1 LRSTAPVSQ
10 AFDLVLKDSQLCVT
24 GCLRSLGGPNESPKR
39 NVRRR
44 DLILGKEP
52 ALSEPEGKTDEGSAD
67 HRAQTRL
74 WLRLLACTTLI
85 GTELRRQ
92 FREEFDFTM
101 PRFDVLAQLDR
112 EHGGL
117 VLGELPKRLMVSAGN
132 LTPIVDRL
140 VEDGYITRT
149 PSHLD
154 RRVQIVCMTVEGR
167 KEFRRMAKK
176 HGIWLA
182 SILEE
187 FPKDRLDGLIAQ
199 LDELKNAVKNVTQ
212 RTRAQSSR

>member
-1 LRSTAPVSQ
+1 MGDIEVVAFSGPGCRRRSDLAVAKESPPVS
-10 AFDLVLKDSQLCVT
+10 
-24 GCLRSLGGPNESPKR
+24 PKSG
-39 NVRRR
+39 V
-44 DLILGKEP
+44 DQE
-52 ALSEPEGKTDEGSAD
+52 AEY
-67 HRAQTRL
+67 RAQTRL

-85 GTELRRQ
+85 EGELRRR

-112 EHGGL
+112 EPSGL

-149 PSHLD
+149 PSNLD

-167 KEFRRMAKK
+167 KAFRRMAKS
-176 HGIWLA
+176 HGSWLA
-182 SILEE
+182 ELLAGFSA
-187 FPKDRLDGLIAQ
+187 DRLDELTSE
-199 LDELKNAVKNVTQ
+199 LDELKGAVKDAMQ
-212 RTRAQSSR
+212 KP

>member
-1 LRSTAPVSQ
+1 MAV
-10 AFDLVLKDSQLCVT
+10 AK
-24 GCLRSLGGPNESPKR
+24 ESPPVLSR
-39 NVRRR
+39 N
-44 DLILGKEP
+44 G
-52 ALSEPEGKTDEGSAD
+52 TDQEAEY
-67 HRAQTRL
+67 RAQTRL

-85 GTELRRQ
+85 EGELRRR

-112 EHGGL
+112 EPSGL

-149 PSHLD
+149 PSNLD

-167 KEFRRMAKK
+167 KAFRRMAKS
-176 HGIWLA
+176 HGSWLA
-182 SILEE
+182 ELLAG
-187 FPKDRLDGLIAQ
+187 FPADRLDGVTGE
-199 LDELKNAVKNVTQ
+199 LDELKGAVRDAMQK
-212 RTRAQSSR
+212 S

>member
-1 LRSTAPVSQ
+1 MALAKESTPVS
-10 AFDLVLKDSQLCVT
+10 KN
-24 GCLRSLGGPNESPKR
+24 G
-39 NVRRR
+39 
-44 DLILGKEP
+44 
-52 ALSEPEGKTDEGSAD
+52 AD
-67 HRAQTRL
+67 QDAEYRTQTRV

-85 GTELRRQ
+85 EGELRRR

-112 EHGGL
+112 EPSGL

-149 PSHLD
+149 PSNLD

-167 KEFRRMAKK
+167 KTFRRMAKS
-176 HGIWLA
+176 HGAWLA
-182 SILEE
+182 ELLAD
-187 FPKDRLDGLIAQ
+187 FPADRFDGLIGE
-199 LDELKNAVKNVTQ
+199 LDDLKGAVRDALQKP
-212 RTRAQSSR
+212 

>member
-1 LRSTAPVSQ
+1 LALVRESSAPS
-10 AFDLVLKDSQLCVT
+10 AKE
-24 GCLRSLGGPNESPKR
+24 GPDQEA
-39 NVRRR
+39 
-44 DLILGKEP
+44 EY
-52 ALSEPEGKTDEGSAD
+52 
-67 HRAQTRL
+67 RAQTRL

-85 GTELRRQ
+85 EAELRRR

-112 EHGGL
+112 EPSGL

-149 PSHLD
+149 PSNLD

-167 KEFRRMAKK
+167 KAFRRMAKS
-176 HGIWLA
+176 HGSWLA
-182 SILEE
+182 SLLAE
-187 FPKDRLDGLIAQ
+187 FPPERLNGLTAELDGLKA
-199 LDELKNAVKNVTQ
+199 AVRDALQ
-212 RTRAQSSR
+212 GSERQG

>member
-1 LRSTAPVSQ
+1 
-10 AFDLVLKDSQLCVT
+10 
-24 GCLRSLGGPNESPKR
+24 
-39 NVRRR
+39 
-44 DLILGKEP
+44 LILGKEP
-52 ALSEPEGKTDEGSAD
+52 ALSAPEGKTDEGGAD

-167 KEFRRMAKK
+167 KEFRRMARK
-176 HGIWLA
+176 HGLWLA

-187 FPKDRLDGLIAQ
+187 FPKDQLDGLIAQ
-199 LDELKNAVKNVTQ
+199 LDALKSAVKNTTQ
-212 RTRAQSSR
+212 RARSQSSR

>member
-1 LRSTAPVSQ
+1 M
-10 AFDLVLKDSQLCVT
+10 
-24 GCLRSLGGPNESPKR
+24 
-39 NVRRR
+39 
-44 DLILGKEP
+44 ILGKEP
-52 ALSEPEGKTDEGSAD
+52 AVNEAEGKTEEGSTD

-112 EHGGL
+112 EHSGL

-176 HGIWLA
+176 HGLWLA

-199 LDELKNAVKNVTQ
+199 LDELKSAVKNATQ
-212 RTRAQSSR
+212 RAREQSGR

>member
-1 LRSTAPVSQ
+1 LPA
-10 AFDLVLKDSQLCVT
+10 
-24 GCLRSLGGPNESPKR
+24 NES
-39 NVRRR
+39 
-44 DLILGKEP
+44 
-52 ALSEPEGKTDEGSAD
+52 ALTENRPDEEAEY
-67 HRAQTRL
+67 RAQTRL

-85 GTELRRQ
+85 EAELRRR

-112 EHGGL
+112 EPSGL

-149 PSHLD
+149 PSNLD

-167 KEFRRMAKK
+167 KAFRRMAKR
-176 HGIWLA
+176 HGVWLA
-182 SILEE
+182 SLLAE
-187 FPKDRLDGLIAQ
+187 FPPEHLNGLIAQ
-199 LDELKNAVKNVTQ
+199 LDELKGTVRNALQ
-212 RTRAQSSR
+212 RT

>member
-1 LRSTAPVSQ
+1 MA
-10 AFDLVLKDSQLCVT
+10 LV
-24 GCLRSLGGPNESPKR
+24 
-39 NVRRR
+39 
-44 DLILGKEP
+44 KEP
-52 ALSEPEGKTDEGSAD
+52 PPVAAKDGPDQDGEY
-67 HRAQTRL
+67 RAQTRL

-85 GTELRRQ
+85 EGELRRR

-112 EHGGL
+112 EPSGL

-149 PSHLD
+149 PSTLD

-167 KEFRRMAKK
+167 KAFRRMAKS
-176 HGIWLA
+176 HGSWLA
-182 SILEE
+182 ALLADVPQE
-187 FPKDRLDGLIAQ
+187 RLNGLIEE
-199 LDELKNAVKNVTQ
+199 LDELKGAVRDALQKN
-212 RTRAQSSR
+212 

>member
-1 LRSTAPVSQ
+1 MLAPTAKP
-10 AFDLVLKDSQLCVT
+10 AGRFDLALAKESAPPSAKDSPDQ
-24 GCLRSLGGPNESPKR
+24 EA
-39 NVRRR
+39 
-44 DLILGKEP
+44 EY
-52 ALSEPEGKTDEGSAD
+52 
-67 HRAQTRL
+67 RAQTRL

-85 GTELRRQ
+85 EAELRRR

-112 EHGGL
+112 EPSGL

-149 PSHLD
+149 PSNLD

-167 KEFRRMAKK
+167 KAFRRMAKS
-176 HGIWLA
+176 HGSWLA
-182 SILEE
+182 ELLAE
-187 FPKDRLDGLIAQ
+187 FPSDRLDGLIGD
-199 LDELKNAVKNVTQ
+199 LDELKGAVRDALQK
-212 RTRAQSSR
+212 A

>member
-1 LRSTAPVSQ
+1 
-10 AFDLVLKDSQLCVT
+10 
-24 GCLRSLGGPNESPKR
+24 
-39 NVRRR
+39 
-44 DLILGKEP
+44 LILGKEP
-52 ALSEPEGKTDEGSAD
+52 ALSEPESKTDEGSAD

-187 FPKDRLDGLIAQ
+187 FPKDQLDGLIAQ

-212 RTRAQSSR
+212 RARPQSGR

>member
-1 LRSTAPVSQ
+1 MAPAKEPAPVS
-10 AFDLVLKDSQLCVT
+10 
-24 GCLRSLGGPNESPKR
+24 PK
-39 NVRRR
+39 N
-44 DLILGKEP
+44 G
-52 ALSEPEGKTDEGSAD
+52 TDQEAEYK
-67 HRAQTRL
+67 AQTRL

-85 GTELRRQ
+85 EGELRRR

-112 EHGGL
+112 EPSGL

-149 PSHLD
+149 PSNLD

-167 KEFRRMAKK
+167 KAFRRMAKS
-176 HGIWLA
+176 HGSWLA
-182 SILEE
+182 ELLAR
-187 FPKDRLDGLIAQ
+187 FPADRLDGLTGG
-199 LDELKNAVKNVTQ
+199 LDELKTAVRDAMQKP
-212 RTRAQSSR
+212 